1 MIWHLSQYNL
11 TKLFQIKLKKTK
23 HYKSYLM
30 GAERM
35 NLLANK
41 IQEAKT
47 HSGKKN
53 RQIDSDS
60 LRVQVSW

>member
-1 MIWHLSQYNL
+1 M
-11 TKLFQIKLKKTK
+11 KLKKTK

-53 RQIDSDS
+53 RQIDRDS
-60 LRVQVSW
+60 WRVQVSG

>member
-1 MIWHLSQYNL
+1 M
-11 TKLFQIKLKKTK
+11 KLKKTK

-47 HSGKKN
+47 HSGKKK
-53 RQIDSDS
+53 IDK
-60 LRVQVSW
+60 LTMIVGEF

>member
-1 MIWHLSQYNL
+1 M
-11 TKLFQIKLKKTK
+11 KLKKTK

-30 GAERM
+30 GAKRM

-47 HSGKKN
+47 YSGKK
-53 RQIDSDS
+53 IDK
-60 LRVQVSW
+60 LKMIVGVLSW